1 MTQIDLNADMGE
13 SFGDWT
19 KGDDAALLGVVS
31 SANIACGF
39 HGGDPD
45 VMAKTMGL
53 AVERGVGIGAHP
65 GFADLQGFGRRRM
78 MLSAE
83 NLRNLVTYQ
92 LGAAQAMAQMAGGK
106 VQHLKLHGALGNMAS
121 EDGELAETCFKAA
134 LDIDPDLIIIA
145 LAATVMQEVVEKL
158 GCRWAGE
165 IFADRAYNDDATL
178 VARGQPGAVIHDP
191 EVAAT
196 RISEMVKQ
204 QAIITTSG
212 KRIAA
217 RIDTICVHGDTANA
231 IQIAGAVKSALIADG
246 TTICRLSEKG
256 LEL

>member
-1 MTQIDLNADMGE
+1 MAQIDLNADMGE

-19 KGDDAALLGVVS
+19 KGDDASLLDVVT

-39 HGGDPD
+39 HAGDPD
-45 VMAKTMGL
+45 VMVKTMRL

-65 GFADLQGFGRRRM
+65 GFSDLQGFGRRRM
-78 MLSAE
+78 ALSAD
-83 NLRNLVTYQ
+83 NLKNIITYQ
-92 LGAAQAMAQMAGGK
+92 LGAAQAMANMADGK

-121 EDGELAETCFKAA
+121 EDAKLAETCFSAA
-134 LDIDPDLIIIA
+134 LDIDPDLIIIV

-191 EVAAT
+191 EVAAM
-196 RISEMVKQ
+196 RIRDMVEEK
-204 QAIITTSG
+204 AIITTSG

-231 IQIAGAVKSALIADG
+231 IQIAGAVKSALIANG
-246 TTICRLSEKG
+246 TAVCRLSEKG
-256 LEL
+256 